1 MSQALRSADLAR
13 TSAAKTRQAGTELGK
28 PARADARHAFHE
40 RIQAAK
46 NARFYAIKK
55 FMYNMKRSSRSHF
68 LHNKNFCAGLHI
80 FLAIPHPP
88 TAFHTWIFGSRR
100 FFLKRHRESRKK
112 PARKHEKFEKQ
123 SILQKA
129 EKIKMSEQNF
139 MDTSL

>member
-13 TSAAKTRQAGTELGK
+13 TGAAKTRQAGTELGK

-55 FMYNMKRSSRSHF
+55 YIYNMKRSSRSHF

-100 FFLKRHRESRKK
+100 FFWSAIGR
-112 PARKHEKFEKQ
+112 
-123 SILQKA
+123 A
-129 EKIKMSEQNF
+129 EK
-139 MDTSL
+139 SLPENMKNLKNRAFCKKLKK